1 MFHTIPLRA
10 QRALPPMVVLNFAV
24 FPLSNAQLPGTRLSV

>member
-1 MFHTIPLRA
+1 MLHTIPLRA

-24 FPLSNAQLPGTRLSV
+24 FPLSNAQYSGIRLSG